1 MHFLANVLALS
12 AGTTDSALTNHGL
25 LQANRLGSYLAEKNL
40 KIAHIFS
47 SDLQRAFKTA
57 EAIRMAQSP
66 TPPATTKLEL
76 LREQYFG
83 FYEGKQFFERPKEG
97 TKSGR
102 EAHLEAHRNEEGFVD
117 VESKESMRIRANS
130 FIDSHLLGLLGEA
143 HKDHGIAV
151 VAHGIFLSHLW
162 RAILRRF
169 HPANIVVSGV
179 QEAEREFSLEYLGN
193 WSNTGYLDLEIKP
206 DAIVAVEYSTPPTV
220 IECATSVETP
230 PGPAQR
236 HSLSTSNESSNLDP
250 SSTTQA
256 SPGSATLQQSAPIS
270 PTAAEIPPIPKLL
283 NLSLVV
289 KAVNSQEHLK
299 GLKKTRGGIGNLKHD
314 ESQKTVDS
322 FFKKRRIE

>member
-1 MHFLANVLALS
+1 
-12 AGTTDSALTNHGL
+12 
-25 LQANRLGSYLAEKNL
+25 L

-57 EAIRMAQSP
+57 EAVRVAQFP
-66 TPPATTKLEL
+66 TPSATTKLEL
-76 LREQYFG
+76 LREQDFG
-83 FYEGKQFFERPKEG
+83 FYEGKQFFERSKEG
-97 TKSGR
+97 NKSGR

-117 VESKESMRIRANS
+117 VESKESMRIRVNT

-143 HKDHGIAV
+143 HNDHGIAV
-151 VAHGIFLSHLW
+151 VAHGIILSHLW

-169 HPANIVVSGV
+169 HPENIIVVSGV
-179 QEAEREFSLEYLGN
+179 QEAERGFSLEYLGN
-193 WSNTGYLDLEIKP
+193 WSNTGYLDLDVKP
-206 DAIVAVEYSTPPTV
+206 DAIVTVEYSTPPTV
-220 IECATSVETP
+220 IECATSVETLL
-230 PGPAQR
+230 GPAQR
-236 HSLSTSNESSNLDP
+236 HSRSTTNESSNLEP

-256 SPGSATLQQSAPIS
+256 SPSPATPQQHAPIS
-270 PTAAEIPPIPKLL
+270 PTAAKIPPIPKLL
-283 NLSLVV
+283 NMSLVV

>member
-1 MHFLANVLALS
+1 
-12 AGTTDSALTNHGL
+12 
-25 LQANRLGSYLAEKNL
+25 
-40 KIAHIFS
+40 
-47 SDLQRAFKTA
+47 
-57 EAIRMAQSP
+57 
-66 TPPATTKLEL
+66 LEL
-76 LREQYFG
+76 LREQDFG
-83 FYEGKQFFERPKEG
+83 FYEGKQFFDRPKEG
-97 TKSGR
+97 NKSGR
-102 EAHLEAHRNEEGFVD
+102 KAHLEAHRNEEGFVD
-117 VESKESMRIRANS
+117 VESKESMRIRVNT

-151 VAHGIFLSHLW
+151 VAHGIILSHLW